1 MNKNRKSKL
10 VLFSVIGLAAVS
22 IGTVGFATWMV
33 GVQKKEETLTVTA
46 LVDNTKNSSVYLEA
60 VVKNSPVKVAETSI
74 YPTGKSQPWDIVTA
88 STEADADITV
98 DPNALQFEFT
108 TLQYSYGNDA
118 TVPTKLTIE
127 LLAGESDNTANKVSM
142 NKVGRTGDSNSSW
155 RYLKFK
161 HEYTLS
167 TSEETNLAQNKLKV
181 TEVNQD
187 GKSFKKFTVDNKIFT
202 LEWGSY
208 FNGTNPVSYYNS
220 LSKTN
225 IHDNGAVTDKVSAMF
240 TLADQAYAEIAQM
253 NKALTES
260 SPTLTVKVTIEWVL
274 ENFYEK

>member
-60 VVKNSPVKVAETSI
+60 VVEDSPVKVAETSI
-74 YPTGKSQPWDIVTA
+74 YPTSGSKTNAWDIVTA
-88 STEADADITV
+88 STESGTAITV
-98 DPNALQFEFT
+98 DANALQFKFT

-118 TVPTKLTIE
+118 IVPTKLTIE
-127 LLAGESDNTANKVSM
+127 LLEGESDNTANKVSL
-142 NKVGRTGDSNSSW
+142 NEVKRTGDSNSSW

-161 HEYTLS
+161 HEYTLN
-167 TSEETNLAQNKLKV
+167 TSETNLADNKLKV
-181 TEVNQD
+181 TGASES

-208 FNGTNPVSYYNS
+208 FNNTNPVSYYNS

-225 IHDNGAVTDKVSAMF
+225 IYDNGAVTDKVSAMF

-253 NKALTES
+253 KKALTEG
-260 SPTLTVKVTIEWVL
+260 SPKLTVKVTIE
-274 ENFYEK
+274 

>member
-22 IGTVGFATWMV
+22 IGTVGFATWVV
-33 GVQKKEETLTVTA
+33 GVQKKTESLTVTA

-60 VVKNSPVKVAETSI
+60 VVENSPVKVAETSI
-74 YPTGKSQPWDIVTA
+74 YPTAESQPNKWDIVTA
-88 STEADADITV
+88 STESGAAITV
-98 DPNALQFEFT
+98 DPNALQFKFT

-118 TVPTKLTIE
+118 TIPTKLTIE
-127 LLAGESDNTANKVSM
+127 LLEGESDNIANKVSL
-142 NKVGRTGDSNSSW
+142 NEVKRTGDRNSSW

-161 HEYTLS
+161 HEYTLN
-167 TSEETNLAQNKLKV
+167 TSETNLAENKLKV

-208 FNGTNPVSYYNS
+208 FNEKNPVSYYNS
-220 LSKTN
+220 LSENN
-225 IHDNGAVTDKVSAMF
+225 IYNNGEVIDKVSAMF

-253 NKALTES
+253 NKQAEDE
-260 SPTLTVKVTIEWVL
+260 VAK
-274 ENFYEK
+274 ENQEETKEMLKKKK

>member
-1 MNKNRKSKL
+1 MKRNKKSKL
-10 VLFSVIGLAAVS
+10 VLFSVLGLAAIS

-60 VVKNSPVKVAETSI
+60 VVEDSPVKVAETSI
-74 YPTGKSQPWDIVTA
+74 YPTSGSKTNAWDIVTA
-88 STEADADITV
+88 STESNADITV
-98 DPNALQFEFT
+98 DPNALQFKFT

-118 TVPTKLTIE
+118 TVPSKLTIE
-127 LLAGESDNTANKVSM
+127 LLEGESDNTANKVSV

-167 TSEETNLAQNKLKV
+167 TSEETDLAANKLKV

-208 FNGTNPVSYYNS
+208 FNDTNPVSYYNS

-253 NKALTES
+253 KKALTEDN
-260 SPTLTVKVTIEWVL
+260 PTLTVKVTIE
-274 ENFYEK
+274 

>member
-22 IGTVGFATWMV
+22 IGTVGFATWVV
-33 GVQKKEETLTVTA
+33 GVQKKTESLTVTA

-60 VVKNSPVKVAETSI
+60 VVENSPVKVAETSI
-74 YPTGKSQPWDIVTA
+74 YPTAESQPKEWDIVTA
-88 STEADADITV
+88 STESNADITV
-98 DPNALQFEFT
+98 DPNALQFKFT

-118 TVPTKLTIE
+118 KVPTKLTIE
-127 LLAGESDNTANKVSM
+127 LLAGESDNTVNKVSK
-142 NKVGRTGDSNSSW
+142 NEVGRSGSSW

-167 TSEETNLAQNKLKV
+167 TSENTNLAQNKLKV
-181 TEVNQD
+181 TDVSD
-187 GKSFKKFTVDNKIFT
+187 STKSFKKFTVDNKIFT

-208 FNGTNPVSYYNS
+208 FNEKNPVSYYNS

-225 IHDNGAVTDKVSAMF
+225 IYDKAEVTDKVSAMF

-253 NKALTES
+253 KKALTEG
-260 SPTLTVKVTIEWVL
+260 SPKLTVKVTIE
-274 ENFYEK
+274 

>member
-22 IGTVGFATWMV
+22 IGTVGFATWVV
-33 GVQKKEETLTVTA
+33 GVQKKTESLTVTA
-46 LVDNTKNSSVYLEA
+46 SVDNTKNSSVYLEA
-60 VVKNSPVKVAETSI
+60 VVENSPVKVAETSI
-74 YPTGKSQPWDIVTA
+74 YPTAESQPNKWDIVTA
-88 STEADADITV
+88 SYESGAAIAV
-98 DPNALQFEFT
+98 DPNALQFKFT

-118 TVPTKLTIE
+118 TVPSKLTIE
-127 LLAGESDNTANKVSM
+127 LLEGESDNTANKVTTS
-142 NKVGRTGDSNSSW
+142 KVGRDGSSW
-155 RYLKFK
+155 RYLKFN
-161 HEYTLS
+161 HEYSLS
-167 TSEETNLAQNKLKV
+167 TSEETDLAAKKLKV

-208 FNGTNPVSYYNS
+208 FNDTNPVSYYNS

-225 IHDNGAVTDKVSAMF
+225 IYDKAEVTDKVSAMF

-253 NKALTES
+253 KKALTEG
-260 SPTLTVKVTIEWVL
+260 SPKLTVKVTIE
-274 ENFYEK
+274 

>member
-22 IGTVGFATWMV
+22 IGTVGFATWVV
-33 GVQKKEETLTVTA
+33 GVQKKTESLTVTA

-60 VVKNSPVKVAETSI
+60 VVENSPVKVAETSI
-74 YPTGKSQPWDIVTA
+74 YPTAESQPNKWDIVTA
-88 STEADADITV
+88 STESNAAITV
-98 DPNALQFEFT
+98 DPNALQFKFT

-118 TVPTKLTIE
+118 TVPSKLTIE
-127 LLAGESDNTANKVSM
+127 LLAGESDNAANKVSID
-142 NKVGRTGDSNSSW
+142 NVGRSGSSW
-155 RYLKFK
+155 RYLKFN
-161 HEYTLS
+161 HQYTLS
-167 TSEETNLAQNKLKV
+167 TSEETDLAANKLKV

-208 FNGTNPVSYYNS
+208 FNNTNPVSYYNS
-220 LSKTN
+220 LSENN
-225 IHDNGAVTDKVSAMF
+225 IYKNDGVTDKVSAMF

-253 NKALTES
+253 KKALTEG
-260 SPTLTVKVTIEWVL
+260 SPKLTVKVTIE
-274 ENFYEK
+274 

>member
-22 IGTVGFATWMV
+22 IGTVGFATWVV
-33 GVQKKEETLTVTA
+33 GVQKKTESLTVTA
-46 LVDNTKNSSVYLEA
+46 SVDNTKNSSVYLEA
-60 VVKNSPVKVAETSI
+60 VVENSPVKVAETSI
-74 YPTGKSQPWDIVTA
+74 YPTAESQPNKWDIVTA
-88 STEADADITV
+88 SNESGAAITV
-98 DPNALQFEFT
+98 DPNALQFKFT

-118 TVPTKLTIE
+118 TVPSKLTIE
-127 LLAGESDNTANKVSM
+127 LLEGESDNTANKVTTS
-142 NKVGRTGDSNSSW
+142 KVGRDGSSW

-167 TSEETNLAQNKLKV
+167 TSENTNLAQNKLKV
-181 TEVNQD
+181 TDVSD
-187 GKSFKKFTVDNKIFT
+187 STKSFKKFTVDNKIFT

-208 FNGTNPVSYYNS
+208 FNDTNPVSYYNS

-253 NKALTES
+253 KKALTES
-260 SPTLTVKVTIEWVL
+260 SPKLTVKVTIE
-274 ENFYEK
+274 

>member
-22 IGTVGFATWMV
+22 IGTVGFATWVV
-33 GVQKKEETLTVTA
+33 GVQKKTESLTVTA
-46 LVDNTKNSSVYLEA
+46 SVDNTKNSSVYLEA
-60 VVKNSPVKVAETSI
+60 VVENSPVKVAETSI
-74 YPTGKSQPWDIVTA
+74 YPTAESQPKEWDIVTA
-88 STEADADITV
+88 STGDDATITV
-98 DPNALQFEFT
+98 DPNALQFKFT

-118 TVPTKLTIE
+118 RVPTKLTIE
-127 LLAGESDNTANKVSM
+127 LLAGESDNTANKVSMNM

-208 FNGTNPVSYYNS
+208 FNDTNPVSYYNS

-225 IHDNGAVTDKVSAMF
+225 IYDKAEVKDKVSAMF

-253 NKALTES
+253 KKALTEDS
-260 SPTLTVKVTIEWVL
+260 STLTVKVTIE
-274 ENFYEK
+274 

>member
-22 IGTVGFATWMV
+22 IGTVGFATWVV
-33 GVQKKEETLTVTA
+33 GVQKKTESLTVTA
-46 LVDNTKNSSVYLEA
+46 SVDNTKNSSVYLEA
-60 VVKNSPVKVAETSI
+60 VVENSPVKVAETSI
-74 YPTGKSQPWDIVTA
+74 YPTAESQPKAWDIVTA
-88 STEADADITV
+88 STESNAAITV
-98 DPNALQFEFT
+98 DPNALQFKFT

-118 TVPTKLTIE
+118 TVPSKLTIE
-127 LLAGESDNTANKVSM
+127 LLEGESDNTANKVTTS
-142 NKVGRTGDSNSSW
+142 KVGRDGSSW
-155 RYLKFK
+155 RYLKFN
-161 HEYTLS
+161 HEYSLS
-167 TSEETNLAQNKLKV
+167 TSEETDLAANKLKV

-208 FNGTNPVSYYNS
+208 FNYTNPVSYYNS

-225 IHDNGAVTDKVSAMF
+225 IYDKAEVTDKVSAMF

-253 NKALTES
+253 KKALTEG
-260 SPTLTVKVTIEWVL
+260 SPKLTVKVTIE
-274 ENFYEK
+274 

>member
-22 IGTVGFATWMV
+22 IGTVGFATWVV
-33 GVQKKEETLTVTA
+33 GVQKKTESLTVTA
-46 LVDNTKNSSVYLEA
+46 SVDNTKNSSVYLEA
-60 VVKNSPVKVAETSI
+60 VVENSPVKVAETSI
-74 YPTGKSQPWDIVTA
+74 YPTAESQPNKWDIVTA
-88 STEADADITV
+88 STESGAVITV
-98 DPNALQFEFT
+98 DPNALQFKFT

-118 TVPTKLTIE
+118 TVPSKLTIE
-127 LLAGESDNTANKVSM
+127 LLEGESDNTANKVSM

-161 HEYTLS
+161 HEYTLN
-167 TSEETNLAQNKLKV
+167 TSETNLAENKLKV
-181 TEVNQD
+181 TDASES

-208 FNGTNPVSYYNS
+208 FNDTNPVSYYNS
-220 LSKTN
+220 LSENN
-225 IHDNGAVTDKVSAMF
+225 IYNKDDEPDKVYTMF

-253 NKALTES
+253 KKALTED
-260 SPTLTVKVTIEWVL
+260 SPTLTVKVTIE
-274 ENFYEK
+274 

>member
-22 IGTVGFATWMV
+22 IGTVGFATWVV
-33 GVQKKEETLTVTA
+33 GVQKKTESLTVTA

-60 VVKNSPVKVAETSI
+60 VVEDSPVKVAETSI
-74 YPTGKSQPWDIVTA
+74 YPTSGSKTKAWDIVTA
-88 STEADADITV
+88 STESNAAITV
-98 DPNALQFEFT
+98 DPNALQFKFT

-118 TVPTKLTIE
+118 TVPSKLTIE
-127 LLAGESDNTANKVSM
+127 LLEGESDNTANKVTT
-142 NKVGRTGDSNSSW
+142 NEVGRTGDSNSSW

-161 HEYTLS
+161 HEYTLN
-167 TSEETNLAQNKLKV
+167 TSETNLAENKLKV

-208 FNGTNPVSYYNS
+208 FNDTNPVSYYNS

-225 IHDNGAVTDKVSAMF
+225 IHDKAEVTDKVSAIF
-240 TLADQAYAEIAQM
+240 TLADQTYAEIAQM
-253 NKALTES
+253 NKALTEG
-260 SPTLTVKVTIEWVL
+260 SPTLTVKVTIE
-274 ENFYEK
+274 